1 MKDLFFRFCRWALPF
16 FGVSAVVSCDNVFN
30 TPDMYGTQVAEYG
43 VPIMEYV
50 VKGKVTDAETGA
62 PVKGIEVVPE
72 DANVLVYTSENGEF
86 TCEGATFPDGKVT
99 ITFKDIDGEENGYY
113 DLQEMEVSVKK
124 VEDGSGAWHYGV
136 YVAEDVMVKLMPG
149 DIVTPEYGVPVVEF
163 SVKGKVM
170 DADFNPIENIEVILE
185 GFDEDVAARTSSAGT
200 FLCEGELTDPEKKEL
215 VIHFI
220 DTDGIE
226 NGGEFQ
232 EKVVTVPLSEN
243 GELTTESIA
252 VVMDKK

>member
-16 FGVSAVVSCDNVFN
+16 FGVSAVVSCDNVFE

-43 VPIMEYV
+43 VPMMEYV

-72 DANVLVYTSENGEF
+72 EANALVYTSENGEF

-99 ITFKDIDGEENGYY
+99 ITFKDIDGEENGVYATK
-113 DLQEMEVSVKK
+113 EIEVP
-124 VEDGSGAWHYGV
+124 VEKSEEGSGWFAGV
-136 YVAEDVMVKLMPG
+136 YIADDVLVKLMPG

-200 FLCEGELTDPEKKEL
+200 FLCEGELTDSEKKEL

-220 DTDGIE
+220 DTDGSE
-226 NGGEFQ
+226 NGGDFQ

-243 GELTTESIA
+243 GDLTTESIA